1 MPTIRLPFVLLA
13 VALAAPA
20 EALHAQSDTTFHVSL
35 RGWAEEAWVTIMDR
49 RGAGGGRISERGA
62 LQRFDE
68 RIDDKYHLDRLTNE
82 FWLTD
87 EYEWYASDNGAR
99 WQGGSISKAELV
111 TDAEFKVRVPIDD
124 HWAVGVRFNQI
135 TNPEGTRSPVR
146 LLLSRKVSPALSL
159 FAAGHIDPDKP
170 GSDVELGLDWRLPRG
185 GLASVALVA
194 LDAPNDLIYLNF
206 DAVNQA
212 AKDSTLEYERQPLG
226 IRAAAELPL
235 SARVRLEAYGAY
247 IRPST
252 ILQYDDRIET
262 AGLWQRER
270 FSYVGGLVEWAA
282 SPGARLGGFANT
294 VVAATDREP
303 LSGGAGVDAFALRER
318 TSQVGAFYVARL
330 SRRWTFDSW
339 LRHTWRPERR
349 DWGDP
354 ALEDVDYLLRTFNAQ
369 AVLTYRAPGGF
380 LVDGGLVWHRARV
393 PRGDGQVPA
402 TGNLVGGQYRV
413 RYDFGWHKGRRFR
426 LLLGSAF
433 DIDERTVVSFGGARA
448 RVMLLW

>member
-1 MPTIRLPFVLLA
+1 MTGARVPFLLVPAALIALPGA
-13 VALAAPA
+13 VQ
-20 EALHAQSDTTFHVSL
+20 AQADSAFHVSL
-35 RGWAEEAWVTIMDR
+35 RGWAEEAWITIMDR
-49 RGAGGGRISERGA
+49 RGATGGRISERGA

-68 RIDDKYHLDRLTNE
+68 RIDDKYHLDRLTNQ
-82 FWLTD
+82 FWLSD

-99 WQGGSISKAELV
+99 WQGGSISKADLV
-111 TDAEFKVRVPIDD
+111 TEAEFKAKLPIDD
-124 HWAVGVRFNQI
+124 HWAIGVRFNQI
-135 TNPEGTRSPVR
+135 TNPEGVRSPIR
-146 LLLSRKVSPALSL
+146 LLLSRRVSSALTL

-170 GSDVELGLDWRLPRG
+170 GSDVELGLDWQLPRG
-185 GLASVALVA
+185 GLASLAIVA

-206 DAVNQA
+206 DAVIQA

-226 IRAAAELPL
+226 FRAMAEVPL
-235 SARVRLEAYGAY
+235 SERVRLEAYGAY

-262 AGLWQRER
+262 AGLRQRER

-282 SPGARLGGFANT
+282 TPRMRLGGFANT
-294 VVAATDREP
+294 VFAATDREP
-303 LSGGAGVDAFALRER
+303 LSAGAGVDAFALRER
-318 TSQVGAFYVARL
+318 TSQVGVFYVARL

-339 LRHTWRPERR
+339 LRHTWRPEQRV
-349 DWGDP
+349 WGDP
-354 ALEDVDYLLRTFNAQ
+354 ALDDVDYLLRTFNAQ
-369 AVLTYRAPGGF
+369 AVVTYRAPGGF

-402 TGNLVGGQYRV
+402 TGNLVGGQYRL